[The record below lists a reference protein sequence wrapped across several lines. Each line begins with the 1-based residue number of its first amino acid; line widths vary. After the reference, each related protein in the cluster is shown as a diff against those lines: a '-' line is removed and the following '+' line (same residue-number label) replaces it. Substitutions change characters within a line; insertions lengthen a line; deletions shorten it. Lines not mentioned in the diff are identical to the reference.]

1 MVATWPT
8 GLQARK
14 SKETKL
20 NCDRVSHPQR
30 NQAVWT
36 CLRRLTLKQR
46 FPCFIALCFFLVLFP
61 DVDSVKAFYPIN
73 VPLNHCHQS
82 VIPRSA
88 IEVVRSACQKL
99 NRAEPLPCFQM
110 NTPDLGQRMG
120 ALEVFLLPPKIS
132 PYLVGKIWRLIS
144 WAPQPAS
151 ISRLLRAASN
161 FHEQNWHK
169 TYHPFPNFF
178 CFARRSVYVGYLLH
192 SKLLTRK
199 WPSQHSLLRRTE
211 SPMQIGRLGR
221 SWTNALLI
229 HVVRYR
235 VQVLL
240 VGMRSRYHKSSRCFT
255 ADEVNGAYCLTSC

>member
-1 MVATWPT
+1 MFH
-8 GLQARK
+8 
-14 SKETKL
+14 
-20 NCDRVSHPQR
+20 CFMF
-30 NQAVWT
+30 
-36 CLRRLTLKQR
+36 
-46 FPCFIALCFFLVLFP
+46 FPCVVSWCGFSKGFLSNQCSTQPLSPVRHSKVCDWSGTISLPEVEPSRTVAVLSDEYARFGATNGRPGSLPASSQDFSVPCWQDLAP
-61 DVDSVKAFYPIN
+61 DF
-73 VPLNHCHQS
+73 
-82 VIPRSA
+82 
-88 IEVVRSACQKL
+88 
-99 NRAEPLPCFQM
+99 
-110 NTPDLGQRMG
+110 MG
-120 ALEVFLLPPKIS
+120 
-132 PYLVGKIWRLIS
+132 
-144 WAPQPAS
+144 PQPAS